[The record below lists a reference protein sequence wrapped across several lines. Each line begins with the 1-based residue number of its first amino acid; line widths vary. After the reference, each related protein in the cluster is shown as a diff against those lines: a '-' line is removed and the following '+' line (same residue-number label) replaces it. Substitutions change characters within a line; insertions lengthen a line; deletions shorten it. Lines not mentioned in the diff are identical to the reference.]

1 MIEQQGK
8 VIHVQDDSASVRIGA
23 VAGCPACDAGKGCGA
38 GVFGKL
44 LSRQPSTVI
53 LENEVE
59 AQPGQL
65 VSIGIPE
72 GVYLRLLFTLYLFPL
87 VLGLAGAG
95 IGHYLGVRMAVT
107 AGLVDGLT
115 LLAAILCGGTAL
127 WSVRYKYPRL
137 PERVNVRLLRVITGA
152 DSVSCLPDLV
162 DENQL
167 SA

>member
-8 VIHVQDDSASVRIGA
+8 VIDVRDESASVRIGA

-44 LSRQPSTVI
+44 LNRKSSTVI
-53 LENEVE
+53 LENEVQ

-87 VLGLAGAG
+87 VLGLVGAG
-95 IGHYLGVRMAVT
+95 IGYYLGVRMALNSS
-107 AGLVDGLT
+107 LVDGLT
-115 LLAAILCGGTAL
+115 LFAAMLCGGLAL
-127 WSVRYKYPRL
+127 WSVRYKRLTL
-137 PERVNVRLLRVITGA
+137 PEKVNVRLLRVISGS
-152 DSVSCLPDLV
+152 DSVSCQSGTGQSRN
-162 DENQL
+162 E
-167 SA
+167 